1 MCKRLAAL
9 LLAVTCC
16 TSQADE
22 HVSVDKTHDSPLAE
36 PLFSY
41 QGKSFTVRDLS
52 ARMQQLH
59 GSLFEEHYGAMRT
72 LVDEMLFDVY
82 VEHEAAR
89 QKRAV
94 REVGIELLAV
104 PEPTESE
111 VQLFYNQIQS
121 RINLPFEQ
129 ISPRLRKQLKQQRRL
144 QNRAKLIAR
153 LKKEGKFELLL
164 KAPPPAL
171 AIIDTAGRPTRGQP
185 SAPITIVKFADFQ
198 CPNCKRAV
206 SIFDDLLKKHPRDIK
221 LVFMNL
227 PVKSSQAS
235 RQIAYGG
242 VCAHNQGKFWAYHDA
257 AYKSQSSLSSPLP
270 AKLAQQI
277 GASMEQFEQCMQ
289 DRGTHIKV
297 QASIDEARRLGVK
310 ETPTIFVDGRPFPS
324 NHLFKDLGAYI
335 EKKKAEAS

>member
-1 MCKRLAAL
+1 MFKRLAAL
-9 LLAVTCC
+9 LLVVTCC
-16 TSQADE
+16 ASQADE
-22 HVSVDKTHDSPLAE
+22 HLSADKALDSPLAE

-59 GSLFEEHYGAMRT
+59 GSLLEEQYGAMRT
-72 LVDEMLFDVY
+72 LIDEMLFDVY
-82 VEHEAAR
+82 VEREAAR
-89 QKRAV
+89 QNRAV

-129 ISPRLRKQLKQQRRL
+129 IIPRLRKQLKRQRRL
-144 QNRAKLIAR
+144 QNRAQIIAR

-164 KAPPPAL
+164 RVPPPAL
-171 AIIDTAGRPTRGQP
+171 AIIDTAGRPIRGQP
-185 SAPITIVKFADFQ
+185 SAPITIIKFADFQ
-198 CPNCKRAV
+198 CPNCKRAA
-206 SIFDDLLKKHPRDIK
+206 SIFNDLLKKYPQDIK

-235 RQIAYGG
+235 RQIAHGG

-257 AYKSQSSLSSPLP
+257 AYQSQSSLSSPSP
-270 AKLAQQI
+270 AKLAKQI
-277 GASMEQFEQCMQ
+277 GAATERFGQCMQ
-289 DRGTHIKV
+289 DRGTRIKV
-297 QASIDEARRLGVK
+297 QGSIDEARRLGVK

-324 NHLFKDLGAYI
+324 NHLLKELGAYI
-335 EKKKAEAS
+335 EKKKAQAR